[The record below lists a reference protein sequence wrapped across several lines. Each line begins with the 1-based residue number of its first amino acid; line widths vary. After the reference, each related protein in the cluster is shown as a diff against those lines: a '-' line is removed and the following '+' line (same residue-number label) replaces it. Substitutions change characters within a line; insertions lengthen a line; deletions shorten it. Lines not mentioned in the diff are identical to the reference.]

1 MRRDELTSFYSA
13 ILSQPSIRNVS
24 FFVNIFMPSRFRVI
38 LKKAFPYLGF
48 VFLRFVVFNPPIPET
63 SMVFKNYT
71 HLKLLPVWNSFSYK
85 EWAEDP
91 TWFLYRWL
99 ASCPTPLTAFSHA
112 VLKCLLC
119 FKFHY
124 LINSVSLARGMDF
137 NFTKIIISPPTSQQ
151 ADTKFFFLR
160 ILSSIATHHL

>member
-48 VFLRFVVFNPPIPET
+48 VFLHFVVFNPPIPET

-71 HLKLLPVWNSFSYK
+71 HLKLLPV
-85 EWAEDP
+85 
-91 TWFLYRWL
+91 
-99 ASCPTPLTAFSHA
+99 
-112 VLKCLLC
+112 
-119 FKFHY
+119 
-124 LINSVSLARGMDF
+124 
-137 NFTKIIISPPTSQQ
+137 
-151 ADTKFFFLR
+151 
-160 ILSSIATHHL
+160 